1 LAGIFSKNKKKKL
14 NYLEMTPFAIYSHE
28 FNSKGNIDVLVPRF
42 TDKVFGKLLQPRLK
56 NKYIKANLD
65 EFGSATWL
73 LINGNNSVTRI
84 GELLTEK
91 FGEQIQPV
99 YDRLILFLTQLY
111 NAGFIS
117 FKELER
123 N

>member
-1 LAGIFSKNKKKKL
+1 MAAIFSKNKKKQL
-14 NYLEMTPFAIYSHE
+14 NYLEMTPFTIYSYE
-28 FNSKGNIDVLVPRF
+28 YNSEGRIDVLVPRF
-42 TDKVFGKLLQPRLK
+42 SDKVFGKLLQPRLK

-73 LINGNNSVTRI
+73 LINGDNSVTRI

-99 YDRLILFLTQLY
+99 YGRLTLFLTQLY

-123 N
+123 K

>member
-1 LAGIFSKNKKKKL
+1 MGPFFKKNKRSEL
-14 NYLEMTPFAIYSHE
+14 NYLTMIPFAIYSHE
-28 FNSKGNIDVLVPRF
+28 FNSEGKIDVLVPRF

-56 NKYIKANLD
+56 KKYIKANLD
-65 EFGSATWL
+65 EFGTATWQ
-73 LINGNNSVTRI
+73 LINGSNTVSRI

-91 FGEQIQPV
+91 FGDKIQPV
-99 YDRLILFLTQLY
+99 YDRLTLFLTHLY

-123 N
+123 

>member
-1 LAGIFSKNKKKKL
+1 
-14 NYLEMTPFAIYSHE
+14 MTPFTIYSYE
-28 FNSKGNIDVLVPRF
+28 YNSEGRIDVLVPRF
-42 TDKVFGKLLQPRLK
+42 SDKVFGKLLQPRLK

-73 LINGNNSVTRI
+73 LINGDNSVTRI

-99 YDRLILFLTQLY
+99 YGRLTLFLTQLY

-123 N
+123 K

>member
-1 LAGIFSKNKKKKL
+1 MTAAFSKKKKREL
-14 NYLEMTPFAIYSHE
+14 NYLEMTPIAIYSHE
-28 FNSKGNIDVLVPRF
+28 FNSDGKIDVLVPRF
-42 TDKVFGKLLQPRLK
+42 SDKVLGKLLQPRLK

-65 EFGSATWL
+65 EFGSATWQ
-73 LINGNNSVTRI
+73 LIDGNNSVTRI

-99 YDRLILFLTQLY
+99 YDRLTLFLTQLY

-123 N
+123 K

>member
-1 LAGIFSKNKKKKL
+1 
-14 NYLEMTPFAIYSHE
+14 MTPFAIYSHE
-28 FNSKGNIDVLVPRF
+28 INSEGKIDVLVPRF
-42 TDKVFGKLLQPRLK
+42 SDKVFGKLLQPRLK

-65 EFGSATWL
+65 EFGSATWQF
-73 LINGNNSVTRI
+73 INGSNSVTRI

-91 FGEQIQPV
+91 FGEKIQPV
-99 YDRLILFLTQLY
+99 YDRLTLFLTQLY

-123 N
+123 K

>member
-28 FNSKGNIDVLVPRF
+28 INSKGNIDVLVPRF

-73 LINGNNSVTRI
+73 FIDGNNSVTRI

-99 YDRLILFLTQLY
+99 YDRLTLFLTQLY

-117 FKELER
+117 FNELER